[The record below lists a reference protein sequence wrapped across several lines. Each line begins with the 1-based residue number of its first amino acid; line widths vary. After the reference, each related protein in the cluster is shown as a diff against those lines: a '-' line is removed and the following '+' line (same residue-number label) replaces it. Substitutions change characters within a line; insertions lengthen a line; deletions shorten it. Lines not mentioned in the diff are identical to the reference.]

1 MWNGLKFKQLLNERK
16 IIKKDFAKKT
26 LGKDRGNLSY
36 YYSANDISFGQAC
49 KFADELNVSLDYLGD
64 RSDSQQNTSLNIC
77 ESYQDGTINIM
88 KQEDLIALAR
98 RQRAM
103 IDDLRRQLV
112 VEKDERIKVL
122 ESMNDIL
129 SKKEK

>member
-16 IIKKDFAKKT
+16 ITKKNFAKKT

-64 RSDSQQNTSLNIC
+64 RSDSLFNNSLSIN
-77 ESYQDGTINIM
+77 ESSTTNIM
-88 KQEDLIALAR
+88 NNEDLVALTER
-98 RQRAM
+98 LRST
-103 IDDLRRQLV
+103 IEDLRRQLIF
-112 VEKDERIKVL
+112 EKDERIKLLVN
-122 ESMNDIL
+122 MNEIL
-129 SKKEK
+129 SKK